1 MGFKDLTTGKVSKC
15 MFLIDYHHTY
25 FFLNY
30 EKILLSEL
38 QCGCYFTCLARLC
51 WLCYSYIALTNASA
65 GNPSKLAQ
73 GPMFKSKN
81 AQKLSTS
88 PTP

>member
-1 MGFKDLTTGKVSKC
+1 MKKKTF
-15 MFLIDYHHTY
+15 
-25 FFLNY
+25 
-30 EKILLSEL
+30 SEL

-51 WLCYSYIALTNASA
+51 WLCPSNIALTNASA